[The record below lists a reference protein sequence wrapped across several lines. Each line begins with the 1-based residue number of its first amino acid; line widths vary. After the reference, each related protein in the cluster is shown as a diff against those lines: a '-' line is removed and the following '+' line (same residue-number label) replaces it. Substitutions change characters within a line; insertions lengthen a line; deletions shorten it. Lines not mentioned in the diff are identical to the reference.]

1 MEPRMDVVTIMAL
14 MDEWEKKLVGAGIID
29 NSRCQGLWLKL
40 FGDGSGSVMAEWSD
54 VKYSDSQDQKLVRT
68 VMTMAP
74 TSILDFSTLDELH
87 GGLVAQS
94 MTVERRGAKGEPG
107 EEYWE

>member
-1 MEPRMDVVTIMAL
+1 MDTKDIFEL
-14 MDEWEKKLVGAGIID
+14 LDRWEAKLVGAGVID
-29 NSRCQGLWLKL
+29 NQKCMGLWLKL

-54 VKYSDSQDQKLVRT
+54 VKATDDQDRKLVRT

-74 TSILDFSTLDELH
+74 SSILDFNTIEELH
-87 GGLVAQS
+87 GGLVAQQ
-94 MTVERRGAKGEPG
+94 MRVKRVTGDGDIG